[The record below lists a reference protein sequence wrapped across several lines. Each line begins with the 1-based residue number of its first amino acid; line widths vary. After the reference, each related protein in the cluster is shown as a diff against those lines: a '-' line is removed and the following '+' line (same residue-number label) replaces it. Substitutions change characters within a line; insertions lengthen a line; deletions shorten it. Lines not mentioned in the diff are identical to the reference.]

1 LEILKEISRLLA
13 KVREQKPLVHNIT
26 NYVTVNDCANIIL
39 ALGASPVMADDAD
52 EVQEMVSIASALVIN
67 IGTLNSRTI
76 ESMILA
82 GKRANEVKIP
92 VVLDPVGIGAT
103 TLRTKTIDRLLS
115 EVKFSVIKGNMSE
128 IKILAGINAKIKGVD
143 SVDSTQGGEEIAKSL
158 AKRLNCVIAI
168 TGEKDI
174 ISDGERLCTIENGHK
189 MLSMV
194 TGTGCMSTCLIGAYS
209 SVTKDYYL
217 SAAAGIM
224 SMGLAGEKAYKS
236 LQEGE
241 GTGTFRIR
249 LFDNI
254 YNLSEKDIL
263 ESGRIYEK

>member
-1 LEILKEISRLLA
+1 
-13 KVREQKPLVHNIT
+13 
-26 NYVTVNDCANIIL
+26 
-39 ALGASPVMADDAD
+39 
-52 EVQEMVSIASALVIN
+52 
-67 IGTLNSRTI
+67 
-76 ESMILA
+76 
-82 GKRANEVKIP
+82 
-92 VVLDPVGIGAT
+92 
-103 TLRTKTIDRLLS
+103 
-115 EVKFSVIKGNMSE
+115 MSE